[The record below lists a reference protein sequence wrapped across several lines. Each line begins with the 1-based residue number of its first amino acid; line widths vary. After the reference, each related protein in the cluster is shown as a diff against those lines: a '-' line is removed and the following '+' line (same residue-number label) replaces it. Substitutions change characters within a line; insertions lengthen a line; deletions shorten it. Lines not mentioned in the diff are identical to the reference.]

1 MAADLIDAVAGE
13 LGVAAPSVTRDV
25 PLLDDRAERAALARR
40 PAGAR
45 RAARGRGGHL
55 RAEVVHACTHEG
67 ALHLEDVLERRT
79 RLALTAPD
87 RGLEAAAPAAALM
100 AGALDWDADRT
111 RREVDA
117 WHARVE
123 AARAAEAERD
133 DDRALAAHDEV
144 LAADLAAPAHER
156 ARPRARPGHL
166 EHALRRARR
175 GALASAGRRRCAVE
189 SSFPAPGLVE
199 QDPEAIAAS
208 AERAIAGALAAA
220 GAAPGD
226 VAALGIANQTET
238 FVVWDRAT
246 GAPVHP
252 AIVWQ
257 DRRTDDACA
266 ALREHEAFVR
276 ERTGLELDATFPATK
291 LRWVLDQ
298 RRSRAEGLAYG
309 DVASWLLH
317 RLGGVHVCDAGNA
330 ARSLLCPLGGAD
342 WDDELLDL
350 FGIPRALLPPIVDT
364 DRIEATI
371 AGVPVRAAV
380 GDQQASLFG
389 LRCWEPGAAK
399 VTLGTGAFVLA
410 HAGEAAPAIPP
421 GVLGSTAWRR
431 EGTTSYALEGFIPT
445 AGAAVD
451 WFARLG
457 VLPPPQ
463 QLDALLREAGD
474 DPVVCVPALQG
485 LGTPSWDASARG
497 ALLGLSLGTTRADL
511 ARAVVDGVLHQ
522 VTDAVEAIGVEEL
535 WVDGGLSRSDWIV
548 QRLADLTGAGVR
560 RTARADSTALGA
572 ATLAGLAAGVWP
584 SPEALPEIPLDLCAE
599 PQMAAAEP
607 RPRARPLGGRARAH
621 RAERPVAGASRGPY
635 GFPKG
640 VVGSLS
646 VSSNCVAA

>member
-25 PLLDDRAERAALARR
+25 PLLDDRAERAALLADR
-40 PAGAR
+40 PELAAPLERGA
-45 RAARGRGGHL
+45 HL
-55 RAEVVHACTHEG
+55 HAEVVHACTHEG

-87 RGLEAAAPAAALM
+87 RGLDAAAPAAALM

-133 DDRALAAHDEV
+133 DDRALAAHDAV
-144 LAADLAAPAHER
+144 LAERDRAA
-156 ARPRARPGHL
+156 ARMTELVVGLDQGTSSTRCVVL
-166 EHALRRARR
+166 DEALSRARR
-175 GALASAGRRRCAVE
+175 GVGGGRVVVPRARARRAGRGGDRGVGRAGDRRRAGGGGRRAGRRRRARHRQPDRDVRGVGPRDRRARPSRDRVAGPADRRRVRRPARARGA
-189 SSFPAPGLVE
+189 SSASAPGSSST
-199 QDPEAIAAS
+199 PPS
-208 AERAIAGALAAA
+208 R
-220 GAAPGD
+220 
-226 VAALGIANQTET
+226 
-238 FVVWDRAT
+238 
-246 GAPVHP
+246 
-252 AIVWQ
+252 
-257 DRRTDDACA
+257 
-266 ALREHEAFVR
+266 
-276 ERTGLELDATFPATK
+276 
-291 LRWVLDQ
+291 
-298 RRSRAEGLAYG
+298 RRSCAGCSTSSAREDGDLAYG

-330 ARSLLCPLGGAD
+330 GRSLLCPLGGAD

-350 FGIPRALLPPIVDT
+350 FGIPRALLPPIADS
-364 DRIEATI
+364 DRIDATI

-410 HAGEAAPAIPP
+410 HAGDGGAGDPPA

-463 QLDALLREAGD
+463 QLD
-474 DPVVCVPALQG
+474 
-485 LGTPSWDASARG
+485 DAAARG
-497 ALLGLSLGTTRADL
+497 RRRPCRLRAGAPGPRHPELGRERPRRPARPQPRHHPRRPRPRGRRRRPPPGRRRGRGDRGRGAVGRRRPLALGLDRPAARRPRGRRRPPHRPRRLDRPRRRHARRASP
-511 ARAVVDGVLHQ
+511 RASG
-522 VTDAVEAIGVEEL
+522 
-535 WVDGGLSRSDWIV
+535 
-548 QRLADLTGAGVR
+548 
-560 RTARADSTALGA
+560 
-572 ATLAGLAAGVWP
+572 P

-599 PQMAAAEP
+599 PQMAAADRDRE
-607 RPRARPLGGRARAH
+607 RDRWAAARELTAPNDL
-621 RAERPVAGASRGPY
+621 PS
-635 GFPKG
+635 
-640 VVGSLS
+640 
-646 VSSNCVAA
+646 